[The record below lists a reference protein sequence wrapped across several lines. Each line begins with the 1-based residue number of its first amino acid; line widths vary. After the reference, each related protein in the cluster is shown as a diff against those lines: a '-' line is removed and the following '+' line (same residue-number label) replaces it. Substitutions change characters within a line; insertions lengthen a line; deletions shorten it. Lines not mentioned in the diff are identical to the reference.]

1 MKRLIVFVLF
11 TMLSFMSWGQC
22 AMCRTQVENNV
33 SDGGLSM
40 AEGLNT
46 GILYL
51 FVTPYIALAVVAFFW
66 FRHSKFNNGKI
77 SLNKRY

>member
-1 MKRLIVFVLF
+1 MKKVFFVSLF
-11 TMLSFMSWGQC
+11 SLAGLVSRAQC

-66 FRHSKFNNGKI
+66 FRQSKWNERKVSI
-77 SLNKRY
+77 SKRY

>member
-1 MKRLIVFVLF
+1 
-11 TMLSFMSWGQC
+11 
-22 AMCRTQVENNV
+22 MCRTQVENNV

-51 FVTPYIALAVVAFFW
+51 FFTPYIALGVVAFFW
-66 FRHSKFNNGKI
+66 FRQSKWNERKVSVG
-77 SLNKRY
+77 KRY